1 MFNLAILIIP
11 KHGIPKPEV
20 NNMQAIRQYI
30 GLDVH
35 KKFVFGVIMDK
46 EGTVHFSQKFKTEP
60 QDIDMFLLNVK
71 KD

>member
-1 MFNLAILIIP
+1 
-11 KHGIPKPEV
+11 
-20 NNMQAIRQYI
+20 MQAIRQYI